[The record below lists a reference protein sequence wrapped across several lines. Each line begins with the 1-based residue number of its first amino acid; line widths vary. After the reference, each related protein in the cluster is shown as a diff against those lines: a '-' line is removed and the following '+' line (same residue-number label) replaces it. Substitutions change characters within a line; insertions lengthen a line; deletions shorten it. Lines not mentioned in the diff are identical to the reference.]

1 MKVFIVV
8 IKSCHINQWPS
19 TAVDGHQIM
28 YTVWAHQSSCV
39 SNVFEAIWRKFHM
52 HFIIGGLFIGWTLLE
67 MEDAVTEAR
76 LCMDSPYVM
85 KQSIPLSISTW
96 FLKYRVSLYFFSIS
110 NSKKKYI
117 LKQTRFFVEFELDFY
132 CLCSLQ
138 KSISKSNWFFDFL
151 NLIFQNWKK
160 IEWHS
165 ILQKSS
171 GDRQGDWCLK

>member
-8 IKSCHINQWPS
+8 IKSCHVNQWPS

-85 KQSIPLSISTW
+85 KQSIIPLSISTW
-96 FLKYRVSLYFFSIS
+96 FLKYRVSLDYFSIS
-110 NSKKKYI
+110 NSKKN
-117 LKQTRFFVEFELDFY
+117 RFLNKLDF
-132 CLCSLQ
+132 LST
-138 KSISKSNWFFDFL
+138 S
-151 NLIFQNWKK
+151 NLIFTACIACKNQFQNQ
-160 IEWHS
+160 IDFL
-165 ILQKSS
+165 IF
-171 GDRQGDWCLK
+171 